1 MIRFFWKYRYQ
12 NIFIILLTFIL
23 SVFSLKNLKVFFESE
38 RIIELSNV
46 EKDIID
52 KSLDDKNLILVG
64 LEFKDSLSYENLVL
78 IKSQLKLLDSTKSIQ
93 THQSI
98 FNEKEIIY
106 SSFVPITISLLDI
119 SSKKKYLKSI
129 EKIKK
134 FSSNFITDD
143 FKNLLF
149 VIKCRNLNTEKEKE
163 DLLKFLKSYFAQ
175 FNAKN
180 IFSTGQIKSE
190 IYMQENV
197 VNEMIYF
204 TISSFILC
212 SLILWFYVRNIYLV
226 SINIISIILSILF
239 SFNLSNYLFGGIELV
254 MIIIPA
260 VIFIIT
266 ISDYMHLL
274 NSKQKFRNKFRL
286 FRSQMQYIGKP
297 VFLTSATTAIG
308 FLSFTFVGFDP
319 LMRFGLITTISIF
332 ISLFIIVT
340 LYSLCVDLDYLNRN
354 KEVSSV
360 NKIIVFFSSL
370 KKYQF
375 PIILVFILLSFM
387 GVFNISINNFL
398 TDEINKKSPLY
409 KEISYFDNIFGGI
422 KPITFNTSKN
432 NTLNKLKD
440 ELSVNNLNIDFIYNE
455 KERIVVKTR
464 MQDMGTIKS
473 NMIYDNILKKF
484 DLKIGGVGFLFDK
497 ISNQLTKEVLLG
509 LVFAIIVIGIFFVVF
524 NNFNLNYFIVSLIPN
539 VIPLLTCLGL
549 LSFSDFYF
557 SLSNAFIFA
566 IVFGLI
572 VDDSIHIISAYSNCR
587 NRNLSIE
594 ESINFC
600 KQNTY
605 QAVIKTTIVIIVSLL
620 PLLFS
625 EFKSISQLA
634 YITIISAI
642 VAIVFDL
649 IYLPKLLKHYI
660 K

>member
-12 NIFIILLTFIL
+12 NLFIILLTFIL

-46 EKDIID
+46 EKDIIE

-64 LEFKDSLSYENLVL
+64 LEFTDSLSYENLVL
-78 IKSQLKLLDSTKSIQ
+78 IKSQLKLLDSNKSIQ

-119 SSKKKYLKSI
+119 SSKKKYLQSV

-134 FSSNFITDD
+134 FNSNFITKD

-149 VIKCRNLNTEKEKE
+149 VIKCKNLNTENEKE
-163 DLLKFLKSYFAQ
+163 DLLKFLESHFAKY
-175 FNAKN
+175 NSKN

-226 SINIISIILSILF
+226 IINIISIVLSILF
-239 SFNLSNYLFGGIELV
+239 SFNLSNFLFGGIELV

-340 LYSLCVDLDYLNRN
+340 LYSLCVDLDYLNRK

-387 GVFNISINNFL
+387 GLFNISINNFL

-409 KEISYFDNIFGGI
+409 KEISYFDNVFGGI
-422 KPITFNTSKN
+422 KPLTFNASKN
-432 NTLNKLKD
+432 NSLNQLKD
-440 ELSVNNLNIDFIYNE
+440 ELSANNLNIDFIYNE
-455 KERIVVKTR
+455 NERVVVKTR
-464 MQDMGTIKS
+464 MQDKGTIKS

-539 VIPLLTCLGL
+539 IIPLLTCLGL

-587 NRNLSIE
+587 KRNLSIE
-594 ESINFC
+594 KSINFC

-605 QAVIKTTIVIIVSLL
+605 KAVIKTTIVIIVSLL

-649 IYLPKLLKHYI
+649 IYLPKLLKRFI

>member
-12 NIFIILLTFIL
+12 NLFIILLTFIL

-46 EKDIID
+46 EKDIIE

-64 LEFKDSLSYENLVL
+64 LEFTDSLSYENLVL
-78 IKSQLKLLDSTKSIQ
+78 IKSQLKLLDSNKSIQ

-119 SSKKKYLKSI
+119 SSKKKYLQSV

-134 FSSNFITDD
+134 FNSNFITKD

-149 VIKCRNLNTEKEKE
+149 VIKCKNLNTENEKE
-163 DLLKFLKSYFAQ
+163 DLLKFLESHFAKY
-175 FNAKN
+175 NSKN

-212 SLILWFYVRNIYLV
+212 SLILWFYVRNTYLV
-226 SINIISIILSILF
+226 IINIISIVLSILF
-239 SFNLSNYLFGGIELV
+239 SFNLSNFLFGGIELV

-340 LYSLCVDLDYLNRN
+340 LYSLCVDLDYLNRK

-387 GVFNISINNFL
+387 GLFNISINNFL

-409 KEISYFDNIFGGI
+409 KEISYFDNVFGGI
-422 KPITFNTSKN
+422 KPLTFNASKN
-432 NTLNKLKD
+432 NSLNQLKD
-440 ELSVNNLNIDFIYNE
+440 ELSANNLNIDFIYNE
-455 KERIVVKTR
+455 NERVVVKTR
-464 MQDMGTIKS
+464 MQDKGTIKS

-539 VIPLLTCLGL
+539 IIPLLTCLGL

-587 NRNLSIE
+587 KRNLSIE
-594 ESINFC
+594 KSINFC

-649 IYLPKLLKHYI
+649 IYLPKLLKRFI

>member
-1 MIRFFWKYRYQ
+1 MIRFFWKYRYY
-12 NIFIILLTFIL
+12 NLFIIFLTFVL
-23 SVFSLKNLKVFFESE
+23 SVFSIKNLKVFFESE

-64 LEFKDSLSYENLVL
+64 LEFSDSLIYESLVL
-78 IKSQLKLLDSTKSIQ
+78 IKSQLKLLDQNKNIQ

-119 SSKKKYLKSI
+119 SSKKKYLQSV

-134 FSSNFITDD
+134 FNSNFITKD

-149 VIKCRNLNTEKEKE
+149 VIKCKDLNSENDKEE
-163 DLLKFLKSYFAQ
+163 LLKFLESHFAKY
-175 FNAKN
+175 NSKN

-226 SINIISIILSILF
+226 FINIISIVLSILF
-239 SFNLSNYLFGGIELV
+239 SFNLSNFLFGGIELV

-274 NSKQKFRNKFRL
+274 NSNQKFRNKFRL

-319 LMRFGLITTISIF
+319 LMRFGLITTVSIF

-340 LYSLCVDLDYLNRN
+340 LYSLCVDLNYIKRKHKVN
-354 KEVSSV
+354 SV
-360 NKIIVFFSSL
+360 NKIILFFSSI

-375 PIILVFILLSFM
+375 PILLVFILLSFL
-387 GVFNISINNFL
+387 GLFNISINNFL

-409 KEISYFDNIFGGI
+409 DEISYFDNIFGGI
-422 KPITFNTSKN
+422 KPVTFNASN
-432 NTLNKLKD
+432 NISLSQLKSEINAND
-440 ELSVNNLNIDFIYNE
+440 LNIDFIYNE
-455 KERIVVKTR
+455 KERVVVKSR
-464 MQDMGTIKS
+464 MKDKGTIKS
-473 NMIYDNILKKF
+473 NIIYDNILKKF

-509 LVFAIIVIGIFFVVF
+509 LVFAILLIGVFFVVF
-524 NNFNLNYFIVSLIPN
+524 NNFNLNYFVVSLIPN
-539 VIPLLTCLGL
+539 VIPLITCLGL

-587 NRNLSIE
+587 RRNLSIE

-600 KQNTY
+600 KKNTF

-649 IYLPKLLKHYI
+649 IYLPKLLKRYI

>member
-1 MIRFFWKYRYQ
+1 MIRFFWKYRYY
-12 NIFIILLTFIL
+12 NLFIIFLTFVL

-64 LEFKDSLSYENLVL
+64 LEFSDSLSYESLVL
-78 IKSQLKLLDSTKSIQ
+78 IKSQLKLLDQNKNIQ
-93 THQSI
+93 THQSV

-119 SSKKKYLKSI
+119 SSKKKYLQSV

-134 FSSNFITDD
+134 FDSNFITKD

-149 VIKCRNLNTEKEKE
+149 VIKCKDLNSENDKEE
-163 DLLKFLKSYFAQ
+163 LLKFLESHFAKY
-175 FNAKN
+175 NSKN

-226 SINIISIILSILF
+226 SINIISIVLSILF
-239 SFNLSNYLFGGIELV
+239 SFNLSNFLFGGIELV

-274 NSKQKFRNKFRL
+274 NSNQKFRNKFRL

-319 LMRFGLITTISIF
+319 LMRFGLITTVSIF

-340 LYSLCVDLDYLNRN
+340 LYSICVDLNYIKRKHDVN
-354 KEVSSV
+354 SV
-360 NKIIVFFSSL
+360 NKIILFFSSI

-375 PIILVFILLSFM
+375 PILLVFILLSFL
-387 GVFNISINNFL
+387 GLFNISINNFL

-422 KPITFNTSKN
+422 KPVSFNAN
-432 NTLNKLKD
+432 NNISLSQLKSEINAND
-440 ELSVNNLNIDFIYNE
+440 LNIDFIYNE
-455 KERIVVKTR
+455 NERVVVKSR
-464 MQDMGTIKS
+464 MKDKGTIKS
-473 NMIYDNILKKF
+473 NVIYDNILKKF

-509 LVFAIIVIGIFFVVF
+509 LVFAILVIGVFFVVF
-524 NNFNLNYFIVSLIPN
+524 NNFNLNYFVVSLIPN
-539 VIPLLTCLGL
+539 VIPLITCLGL

-587 NRNLSIE
+587 RRNLSIE

-600 KQNTY
+600 KKNTF

-649 IYLPKLLKHYI
+649 IYLPKLLKRYI

>member
-1 MIRFFWKYRYQ
+1 MIRFFWKYRYY
-12 NIFIILLTFIL
+12 NLFIIFLTFVL

-64 LEFKDSLSYENLVL
+64 LEFSDSLSYESLVL
-78 IKSQLKLLDSTKSIQ
+78 IKSQLKLLDQNKNIQ

-119 SSKKKYLKSI
+119 SSKKKYLQSVK
-129 EKIKK
+129 KIKK
-134 FSSNFITDD
+134 FNSNFITKD

-149 VIKCRNLNTEKEKE
+149 VIKCKNLNSENDKEE
-163 DLLKFLKSYFAQ
+163 LLKFLESHFAKY
-175 FNAKN
+175 NSKN

-226 SINIISIILSILF
+226 SINIISIVLSILF
-239 SFNLSNYLFGGIELV
+239 SFNLSNFLFGGIELV

-274 NSKQKFRNKFRL
+274 NSNQKFRNRFRL

-319 LMRFGLITTISIF
+319 LMRFGLITTVSIF

-340 LYSLCVDLDYLNRN
+340 LYSLCVDLNYINRKHKVN
-354 KEVSSV
+354 SV
-360 NKIIVFFSSL
+360 NKIILFFSSI

-375 PIILVFILLSFM
+375 PILLVFILLSFL
-387 GVFNISINNFL
+387 GLFNISINNFL

-422 KPITFNTSKN
+422 KPVSFNASN
-432 NTLNKLKD
+432 NISLSQLKSEINAND
-440 ELSVNNLNIDFIYNE
+440 LNIDFIYNE
-455 KERIVVKTR
+455 NERVVVKSR
-464 MQDMGTIKS
+464 MKDKGTIKS
-473 NMIYDNILKKF
+473 NIIYDNILKKF

-509 LVFAIIVIGIFFVVF
+509 LVFAILVIGVFFVVF
-524 NNFNLNYFIVSLIPN
+524 NNFNLNYFVVSLIPN
-539 VIPLLTCLGL
+539 VIPLITCLGL

-587 NRNLSIE
+587 RRNLSIE

-600 KQNTY
+600 KKNTF

-649 IYLPKLLKHYI
+649 IYLPKLLKRYI

>member
-1 MIRFFWKYRYQ
+1 MIRFFWKYRYY
-12 NIFIILLTFIL
+12 NLFIIFLTLVL

-64 LEFKDSLSYENLVL
+64 LEFSDSLTYESLVL
-78 IKSQLKLLDSTKSIQ
+78 IKSQLKLLDQNKNIQ
-93 THQSI
+93 KHQSI
-98 FNEKEIIY
+98 FNEKEVVY

-119 SSKKKYLKSI
+119 SSKEKYLQSV

-134 FSSNFITDD
+134 FNSNFITKD

-149 VIKCRNLNTEKEKE
+149 VIKCKDLNSENDKE
-163 DLLKFLKSYFAQ
+163 DLLKFLESHFAKY
-175 FNAKN
+175 NSKN

-226 SINIISIILSILF
+226 SINIISIVLSILF
-239 SFNLSNYLFGGIELV
+239 SFNLSNFLFGGIELV

-274 NSKQKFRNKFRL
+274 NSNQKFRNRFRL

-319 LMRFGLITTISIF
+319 LMRFGLITTVSIF

-340 LYSLCVDLDYLNRN
+340 LYSLCVDLNYIKR
-354 KEVSSV
+354 KHEVNSV
-360 NKIIVFFSSL
+360 NKIILFFSSI

-375 PIILVFILLSFM
+375 PILCVFIILSFL
-387 GVFNISINNFL
+387 GLFNISINNFL

-422 KPITFNTSKN
+422 KPVTFNASSN
-432 NTLNKLKD
+432 ISLSQLKSEINAND
-440 ELSVNNLNIDFIYNE
+440 LNIDFIYNE
-455 KERIVVKTR
+455 NERVVVKSR
-464 MQDMGTIKS
+464 MQDKGTIKS
-473 NMIYDNILKKF
+473 NIIYDNILKKF

-509 LVFAIIVIGIFFVVF
+509 LVFAILVIGVFFVVF
-524 NNFNLNYFIVSLIPN
+524 NNFNLNYFVVSLIPN
-539 VIPLLTCLGL
+539 VIPLITCLGL

-587 NRNLSIE
+587 KRDLSIE
-594 ESINFC
+594 ESFNFC
-600 KQNTY
+600 KKNTF

-649 IYLPKLLKHYI
+649 IYLPKLLKRYI

>member
-1 MIRFFWKYRYQ
+1 MIRFFWQYRYY
-12 NIFIILLTFIL
+12 NLFIIFISLVL

-64 LEFKDSLSYENLVL
+64 LEFTDSLSYESLVL
-78 IKSQLKLLDSTKSIQ
+78 IKSQLKLLDHNKNIQ
-93 THQSI
+93 THQSV

-119 SSKKKYLKSI
+119 SSKKKYLQSV

-134 FSSNFITDD
+134 FNSNFITQD

-149 VIKCRNLNTEKEKE
+149 VIKCKDLNSENDKE
-163 DLLKFLKSYFAQ
+163 DLLKFLESHFAKY
-175 FNAKN
+175 NSKN

-226 SINIISIILSILF
+226 SINIISIVLSILF
-239 SFNLSNYLFGGIELV
+239 SFNLSNFLFGGIELV

-274 NSKQKFRNKFRL
+274 NSNQKFRNRFRL

-319 LMRFGLITTISIF
+319 LMRFGLITTVSIF

-340 LYSLCVDLDYLNRN
+340 LYSLCIDLNYIKR
-354 KEVSSV
+354 KHEVNSV
-360 NKIIVFFSSL
+360 NKIILFFSSL

-375 PIILVFILLSFM
+375 PILLVFILLSFL
-387 GVFNISINNFL
+387 GLFNISINNFL

-409 KEISYFDNIFGGI
+409 KEISYFDNVFGGI
-422 KPITFNTSKN
+422 KPVTFNASNNISLSQLKN
-432 NTLNKLKD
+432 EIN
-440 ELSVNNLNIDFIYNE
+440 VNDLNIDFIYNE
-455 KERIVVKTR
+455 NERVVIKSR
-464 MQDMGTIKS
+464 MKDKGTIKS
-473 NMIYDNILKKF
+473 NIIYDNILKKF

-509 LVFAIIVIGIFFVVF
+509 LVFAIFVIGVFFVVF
-524 NNFNLNYFIVSLIPN
+524 NNFNLNYFVVSLIPN
-539 VIPLLTCLGL
+539 VIPLITCLGL
-549 LSFSDFYF
+549 LSFSEFYF

-587 NRNLSIE
+587 KRDLSIE

-600 KQNTY
+600 KQNTFK
-605 QAVIKTTIVIIVSLL
+605 AVIKTTIVIIVSLL

>member
-1 MIRFFWKYRYQ
+1 MIRFFWQYRYH
-12 NIFIILLTFIL
+12 NLFIIFFTFIF

-64 LEFKDSLSYENLVL
+64 LEFMDSLTYESLVL
-78 IKSQLKLLDSTKSIQ
+78 IKSQLKLLDQNKNIQ
-93 THQSI
+93 THQSV

-106 SSFVPITISLLDI
+106 SSFAPITISLLDI
-119 SSKKKYLKSI
+119 SSEKKYLQSL

-134 FSSNFITDD
+134 FNSNFITKD

-149 VIKCRNLNTEKEKE
+149 VIKCKDLNSENDKE
-163 DLLKFLKSYFAQ
+163 DLLKFLESHFAKY
-175 FNAKN
+175 NSKN

-239 SFNLSNYLFGGIELV
+239 SFNLSNFLFGGIELV

-274 NSKQKFRNKFRL
+274 NSNQKFRNRFRL

-319 LMRFGLITTISIF
+319 LMRFGLITTVSIF

-340 LYSLCVDLDYLNRN
+340 LYSLCVDLNYINR
-354 KEVSSV
+354 KHEVNSV
-360 NKIIVFFSSL
+360 NKIIIFFSSM

-375 PIILVFILLSFM
+375 PILLVFILLSFL
-387 GVFNISINNFL
+387 GLFNISINNFL

-409 KEISYFDNIFGGI
+409 KEISYFDNVFGGI
-422 KPITFNTSKN
+422 KPVTFNASN
-432 NTLNKLKD
+432 NVPLSQLKD
-440 ELSVNNLNIDFIYNE
+440 EISANDLNIDFIYNE
-455 KERIVVKTR
+455 NERVVVKTR
-464 MQDMGTIKS
+464 MKDKGTLKS
-473 NMIYDNILKKF
+473 NIIYDNILKKF
-484 DLKIGGVGFLFDK
+484 DLKVGGVGFLFDK

-509 LVFAIIVIGIFFVVF
+509 LVFAILVIGVFFVVF
-524 NNFNLNYFIVSLIPN
+524 NNFNLNYFVVSLIPN
-539 VIPLLTCLGL
+539 VIPLITCLGI

-587 NRNLSIE
+587 KRNLSIE

-600 KQNTY
+600 KKNTF

-634 YITIISAI
+634 YITIISAV

>member
-1 MIRFFWKYRYQ
+1 MIRFFWKYRYY
-12 NIFIILLTFIL
+12 NLFIIFLTFVL

-64 LEFKDSLSYENLVL
+64 LEFSDSLSYESLVL
-78 IKSQLKLLDSTKSIQ
+78 IKSQLKLLDQNKNIQ
-93 THQSI
+93 TQQSI

-119 SSKKKYLKSI
+119 SSKKKYLQSVK
-129 EKIKK
+129 KIKK
-134 FSSNFITDD
+134 FNSNFITKD

-149 VIKCRNLNTEKEKE
+149 VIKCKNLNSENDKEE
-163 DLLKFLKSYFAQ
+163 LLKFLENHFAKY
-175 FNAKN
+175 NSKN

-226 SINIISIILSILF
+226 SINIISIVLSILF
-239 SFNLSNYLFGGIELV
+239 SFNLSNFLFGGIELV

-274 NSKQKFRNKFRL
+274 NSNQKFRNKFRL

-319 LMRFGLITTISIF
+319 LMRFGLITTVSIF

-340 LYSLCVDLDYLNRN
+340 LYSLCVDLNYIKRKHKVN
-354 KEVSSV
+354 SV
-360 NKIIVFFSSL
+360 NKIILFFSSI

-375 PIILVFILLSFM
+375 PILFVFILLSFL
-387 GVFNISINNFL
+387 GLFNISINNFL

-422 KPITFNTSKN
+422 KPVSFNASN
-432 NTLNKLKD
+432 NISLSKLKSEINAND
-440 ELSVNNLNIDFIYNE
+440 LNIDFIYNE
-455 KERIVVKTR
+455 NERVVVKSR
-464 MQDMGTIKS
+464 MKDKGTIKS
-473 NMIYDNILKKF
+473 NIIYDNILKKF

-509 LVFAIIVIGIFFVVF
+509 LVFAILVIGVFFVVF
-524 NNFNLNYFIVSLIPN
+524 NNFNLNYFVVSLIPN
-539 VIPLLTCLGL
+539 VIPLITCLGL

-587 NRNLSIE
+587 RRNLSIE

-600 KQNTY
+600 KKNTF

-649 IYLPKLLKHYI
+649 IYLPKLLKRYI